1 MPGEGLDR
9 PRIVVL
15 GAPIFEDVIRQRPA
29 QGENGALI
37 RGLIGERDDVGYT
50 HAVQCYAGKV
60 ETSDEKERFETARRV
75 CRERVLRETTG
86 RDVLALGNEACHSVL
101 GRPVKITGYRGT
113 AAEHP
118 GGGRVLASYHPAYV
132 ARAGGLA
139 STAGHLLRRDVDQWL
154 RPQKLREATFLID
167 PKSVELP
174 PKGTPVVLDIETT
187 GLDPRTPGSSIRCY
201 GFSWFSGEVPVV
213 AVFSEVERHV
223 RMLLSGRYPLVA
235 QNYAFEVKWLLEK
248 CNPLPPSDWH
258 DTMLMGHCAHEDR
271 GPGKYNLESLVADYL
286 PAGFPTKKE
295 LLGEYDVL
303 SAPLDVLMPYCAWD
317 CLKELMLF
325 ERFRGEVYGEDH
337 GCHERP
343 TAQRAPSDR
352 GSRSI
357 PQDVVQPASLGATR
371 LERVA
376 MPAALFLDRVRDRG
390 LLVSRAQLDREI
402 GRIDGVIAETDAI
415 LQAAYPC
422 NWSSDAQVRT
432 AFLHLKLK
440 PSGLRTE
447 AGEHALHELARAGI
461 RARNPERADLID
473 AYDRYKHA
481 THERSNFL
489 GPKGL
494 KAYLDESP
502 DGRLHPYF
510 NLTGTRTFRLSATA
524 PAIQTFEESRRRCI
538 VAEKGHVLLEA
549 DYDGAEVAWAAF
561 LSRDPWYMSLV
572 MEGRSMHTDLAD
584 FIVQK
589 YGLVLTKEQ
598 YNDLRRACKAINF
611 GIQYGGGINAIE
623 AVVDRDVGWKRFQ
636 RHELEAFIRDRKSRA
651 PRFEEWSRERF
662 EEARK
667 TGGVLSVFG
676 AFMRIPGVEGSR
688 EVLAEAR
695 RQAANSP
702 IQRAASD
709 ATLVRAIELG
719 ALGFDIWTITHDS
732 ILFQVKKSAV
742 KKAAREIRRVMEAPR
757 FYWGEMPWLR
767 VSFKVG
773 ESWGGCHALES

>member
-1 MPGEGLDR
+1 
-9 PRIVVL
+9 
-15 GAPIFEDVIRQRPA
+15 
-29 QGENGALI
+29 
-37 RGLIGERDDVGYT
+37 
-50 HAVQCYAGKV
+50 
-60 ETSDEKERFETARRV
+60 
-75 CRERVLRETTG
+75 
-86 RDVLALGNEACHSVL
+86 
-101 GRPVKITGYRGT
+101 
-113 AAEHP
+113 
-118 GGGRVLASYHPAYV
+118 
-132 ARAGGLA
+132 
-139 STAGHLLRRDVDQWL
+139 VDQWL

-213 AVFSEVERHV
+213 AVFSKVERHV

-325 ERFRGEVYGEDH
+325 ERFRGEVYGEKAVLDIRDH
-337 GCHERP
+337 
-343 TAQRAPSDR
+343 RAEPPLGYGAGSGLPGMVR
-352 GSRSI
+352 G
-357 PQDVVQPASLGATR
+357 ALR

-402 GRIDGVIAETDAI
+402 ARIDGVIAETDAI

-461 RARNPERADLID
+461 RAKNPDRADLID

-561 LSRDPWYMSLV
+561 LSEDPWLSEIVRSGKSLHSEV
-572 MEGRSMHTDLAD
+572 SQALGID
-584 FIVQK
+584 
-589 YGLVLTKEQ
+589 
-598 YNDLRRACKAINF
+598 RRPAKAINF
-611 GIQYGGGINAIE
+611 ALQYGGGAGAVKRKLDEEDWGKWSE
-623 AVVDRDVGWKRFQ
+623 AEIMGMIAR
-636 RHELEAFIRDRKSRA
+636 RKA
-651 PRFEEWSRERF
+651 LTPRYEEWSRERF

-676 AFMRIPGVEGSR
+676 AFMRIPGVTGTR
-688 EVLAEAR
+688 EVLAEAK

-702 IQRAASD
+702 IQSAASD

>member
-1 MPGEGLDR
+1 MNCPDCPYKDSSTVPGEGLDR

-29 QGENGALI
+29 QGENGALL

-60 ETSDEKERFETARRV
+60 ETNDDKERFEVARRV
-75 CRERVLRETTG
+75 CRERVLRETAG
-86 RDVLALGNEACHSVL
+86 RNVLALGNEACHSVL

-113 AAEHP
+113 TSEHA
-118 GGGRVLASYHPAYV
+118 GGGSVLASYHPAYV

-139 STAGHLLRRDVDQWL
+139 STAGNLLRRDVDQWL

-167 PKSVELP
+167 PKAVELP

-187 GLDPRTPGSSIRCY
+187 GLDPRIPGSSIRCY

-213 AVFSEVERHV
+213 VVFSEVERHV

-248 CNPLPPSDWH
+248 CNPLPPRDWH

-286 PAGFPTKKE
+286 PAEFPTKRE

-317 CLKELMLF
+317 CLKELLLF

-390 LLVSRAQLDREI
+390 LLVDRGQLDREI
-402 GRIDGVIAETDAI
+402 ARIDGVIAETDAV
-415 LQAAYPC
+415 LQAASPC

-432 AFLHLKLK
+432 AFLKLGLK

-461 RARNPERADLID
+461 RFKNPERADLID
-473 AYDRYKHA
+473 AYDRYKYA
-481 THERSNFL
+481 THERSNLL

-494 KAYLDESP
+494 KAWLDESP

-561 LSRDPWYMSLV
+561 LSGDPWLSEIVRSGKSLHSEV
-572 MEGRSMHTDLAD
+572 SAALGID
-584 FIVQK
+584 
-589 YGLVLTKEQ
+589 
-598 YNDLRRACKAINF
+598 RRPAKAINF
-611 GIQYGGGINAIE
+611 ALQFGGGAGAVKRKLDEEDWGKWSE
-623 AVVDRDVGWKRFQ
+623 AEIMGMIAR
-636 RHELEAFIRDRKSRA
+636 RKA
-651 PRFEEWSRERF
+651 LTPRYEEWSRERF
-662 EEARK
+662 EEAVK

-676 AFMRIPGVEGSR
+676 AFMRIPRGTGTR
-688 EVLAEAR
+688 EVLAKAR
-695 RQAANSP
+695 RQATNSP
-702 IQRAASD
+702 IQSASSD
-709 ATLVRAIELG
+709 ATLVRAMELG

-742 KKAAREIRRVMEAPR
+742 KKAVREIRRVMEAPR

-767 VSFKVG
+767 VSFKTG
-773 ESWGGCHALES
+773 LSWGEMEKVP